1 MKNFLKKSLAIFGIL
16 FLMVLT
22 YSQFYNPSNENY
34 TLDHSLKTQISS
46 RTSNYV
52 ELDKLPKNLIN
63 ATIAMEDKRFY
74 RHGGF
79 DILAIMRAA
88 IMDIKE
94 GRFAQGGSTITQQLA
109 KNLFLS
115 RQKSL
120 TRKFHEIIIA
130 SKLER
135 MFTKEDILE
144 MYLNIIY
151 YGAGAHGVNDASNVF
166 FSKNVSNLTLE
177 ECAML
182 AGLPQAP
189 SRYNPVEHME
199 TAKKRQK
206 IVMSV
211 MLKNG
216 YIR

>member
-1 MKNFLKKSLAIFGIL
+1 MKNFLKKLLAIFGIL

-22 YSQFYNPSNENY
+22 YSQFYNPSNTNY

-46 RTSNYV
+46 NTSNYI
-52 ELDKLPKNLIN
+52 ELDKLPKNLVN

-88 IMDIKE
+88 IIDIKE
-94 GRFAQGGSTITQQLA
+94 GRFVQGGSTITQQLA

-115 RQKSL
+115 RRKSL
-120 TRKFHEIIIA
+120 IRKFNEIIIA
-130 SKLER
+130 AKLER

-151 YGAGAHGVNDASNVF
+151 YGAGAYGVNDASNVF
-166 FSKNVSNLTLE
+166 FSKNVSTLTLE

-189 SRYNPVEHME
+189 SRYNPVKHLDK
-199 TAKKRQK
+199 AKKRQK

>member
-1 MKNFLKKSLAIFGIL
+1 MKNLLKKLFAIFGIL

-34 TLDHSLKTQISS
+34 TLDYSLKAQISS

-52 ELDKLPKNLIN
+52 ELDELPKNLIN

-88 IMDIKE
+88 IIDIQE
-94 GRFAQGGSTITQQLA
+94 GRFVQGGSTITQQLA

-115 RQKSL
+115 RQKSI
-120 TRKFHEIIIA
+120 TRKFNEIIIA
-130 SKLER
+130 TKLER
-135 MFTKEDILE
+135 MFTKKDILE

-151 YGAGAHGVNDASNVF
+151 YGAGAHGVKDASQVF
-166 FSKNVSNLTLE
+166 FSKNVSNLDLE
-177 ECAML
+177 ECAMM

-189 SRYNPVEHME
+189 SRYNPIDNLEK
-199 TAKKRQK
+199 AKKRQK

-211 MLKNG
+211 MMKNG